1 MVSFERTSWR
11 MGTLELDMNASG
23 RLGECLGAELGRAV
37 SQDRC
42 MDDRWLEAGDADV
55 GQHVCDMGSDRADL
69 VLGVGDSND
78 RSVGD
83 LETTEDHL
91 ARGNRGKQLS

>member
-1 MVSFERTSWR
+1 
-11 MGTLELDMNASG
+11 MNASG